1 MFKMKGL
8 RIKHMIMNV
17 RGKELYLW
25 SDIKKLQISKTD
37 YIKVVYFRNSGSKIV
52 EQKFETKN
60 HEQIINILQ
69 KTM

>member
-1 MFKMKGL
+1 
-8 RIKHMIMNV
+8 MIMNV

-25 SDIKKLQISKTD
+25 SDIKKVQISKTD